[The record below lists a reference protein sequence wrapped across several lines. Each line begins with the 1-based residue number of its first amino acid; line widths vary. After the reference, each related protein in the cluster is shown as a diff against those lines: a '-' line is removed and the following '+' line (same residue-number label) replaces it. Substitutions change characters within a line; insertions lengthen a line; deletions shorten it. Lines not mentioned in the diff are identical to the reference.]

1 MESTHSWIDF
11 EGLCC
16 KTTCR
21 RFLRANEGI
30 FCANY
35 LSKRGLF
42 APCKSAWCGPCYGP
56 RGSKPFLIRAQYDD
70 DGDIIEEPGRKIKF
84 LEGRKG
90 DHLMVPFQCDQ
101 CHFRNITG
109 RDPMRWKVTDHEVL
123 EYIRRANLDAFW
135 DRSPNT
141 VSSNLSDAWRM
152 EKMGERLGL
161 GAMAPAIG
169 PFPLKD
175 ECGMRFAIAI
185 LERSLAPGQ
194 NEEFVQ
200 WGTFRKTRS
209 TVTNIS
215 QAGVEGLSDS
225 IGAYER
231 KKLWISKVATHSFW
245 FSRFMSGLHKRV
257 GELRKQDE
265 PLSIDVV
272 HAAARILE
280 VEWARAKT
288 KHQKKRIAEMGVW
301 FVAGFCS
308 GLRGEEMIL
317 IERAGTI
324 NSLAHLEDSEPWFKF
339 VVSGPTKGSQLSGSK
354 FAIPIVG
361 TTSGTHLEPGKWI
374 KRLGGILT
382 DEKCQSGRLF
392 SRRLNPPRLY
402 KFEEDFF
409 RVLSKVQA
417 TTEFIGKEVEVTDD
431 YGISRSSRRGIS
443 THARNM
449 GVSDELLHVFNR
461 WRREMQGSGGL
472 ANLDMADTYSKLD
485 TLVPMLLNFTR
496 PQ

>member
-1 MESTHSWIDF
+1 
-11 EGLCC
+11 
-16 KTTCR
+16 
-21 RFLRANEGI
+21 
-30 FCANY
+30 
-35 LSKRGLF
+35 
-42 APCKSAWCGPCYGP
+42 
-56 RGSKPFLIRAQYDD
+56 
-70 DGDIIEEPGRKIKF
+70 
-84 LEGRKG
+84 
-90 DHLMVPFQCDQ
+90 MVPFQCDQ

-402 KFEEDFF
+402 EFEEDFF